1 MHHLAIWYPPLAV
14 WSKTLRARILTNPDP
29 QPPQEDHARPHCMA
43 GHWFRRSD
51 RPVTATVGTGTPYD
65 GCLAVA
71 SYPPATPDP
80 ALDQKRR
87 PFAEAVVTGA
97 SDQQPVR
104 EVFARAYDELG
115 QFELRTHLVRS
126 ARHLAISSRRLTSDS
141 LLSSSGSRPRI
152 SCSTAS
158 RK

>member
-29 QPPQEDHARPHCMA
+29 HRPAGHCERPRCMA

-51 RPVTATVGTGTPYD
+51 RPVTATVHTGTPYD
-65 GCLAVA
+65 GRLAVA

-80 ALDQKRR
+80 TFDQKRR
-87 PFAEAVVTGA
+87 PIAEAVITGA
-97 SDQQPVR
+97 SDQQPAG

-115 QFELRTHLVRS
+115 QFELRTHRVRS
-126 ARHLAISSRRLTSDS
+126 ARHLAISSRRLTNDS
-141 LLSSSGSRPRI
+141 LLSSSGSSPRI